1 MTRSNNGGDSRFLS
15 LIGGRARL
23 RTLERDKLPRIPK
36 HWSRSM
42 RPRSSRKIQS
52 LSDITISMNS
62 GGGSRKL
69 EAVGYTLSRVH
80 IYIYIYSLDQPHL
93 LSQCSSYLENLT
105 TSKLEKAISGREG
118 VSRGFHRGFEWCSA
132 CRANQERARNYQ
144 SSGFRGNLGWV
155 GRERK
160 EG

>member
-80 IYIYIYSLDQPHL
+80 IYIYSLDQPHL

-105 TSKLEKAISGREG
+105 TSKLEKAINGREG

>member
-80 IYIYIYSLDQPHL
+80 IYIYSLDQPHL